1 MTIPE
6 FIVGGEY
13 EHVDTEREGPLI
25 PRPAVDVR
33 SLAYQLPG
41 QRVGPFKFVE
51 SGWFQL
57 VVGVVI
63 LWNIIIAWQQCFH
76 GSNDFLEKCQIAIL
90 ILYVLEILLRIWHF
104 GPRFFCASFA
114 ETVWNYADLVV
125 ISLGVFDEVLASLQ
139 KQEVPGSRAL
149 RALRLLRILRTVAVL
164 SADAFAWVESGWFQG
179 LGAGVIAM
187 NAVVMGLETEIE
199 SGIWWWLEQA
209 FLLFFLLELAAKIRL
224 DGLFKFFCASAQE
237 DSVLLW
243 NYLDSF
249 IVLAG
254 IADQWIL
261 AIFEVQVGNAGH
273 LPHLLTLLRLLR
285 LMRLLRLLRLVKV
298 VRPVYQLAM
307 SIVKA
312 LQSMFW
318 FLVLTLLAL
327 YACALVMTNLI
338 GNAMLSGA
346 EDLDPKVRMLFSSVL
361 DSLFTLFG
369 LMNSQYWQEV
379 DPLFRAF
386 PFLKPV
392 WVLYTVLSSWAL
404 LSILTGVVS
413 DNMLEV
419 RQLQERKDEEK
430 VERLRLKVT
439 QSLSEVFLAASKDGV
454 MEKQDF
460 VEVMS
465 SPYFLRKLQ
474 SVANMPVQDMLRMF
488 DWLDVNQ
495 QGSINQEDFMA
506 GFDCLNEAVT
516 GKSLLK
522 LQTTARH
529 RCRKIEKRAAALRSE
544 ISSAENTL
552 LKRSEEMEGSLN
564 EVLQRI
570 EAETERQSR
579 ASEWIEMQC
588 MEMKVQITAYR
599 QQVGMSSDTGS
610 RTPETSGRKS
620 PSKSSPSRLLLQR
633 ANCRWAGN
641 RAGDQVQTRP
651 PTERSCRRCRSCRMS
666 CDGLV
671 VPVPSDAMVIG
682 CGDSFLMLFGVC
694 FLSEI

>member
-1 MTIPE
+1 
-6 FIVGGEY
+6 
-13 EHVDTEREGPLI
+13 
-25 PRPAVDVR
+25 
-33 SLAYQLPG
+33 
-41 QRVGPFKFVE
+41 
-51 SGWFQL
+51 
-57 VVGVVI
+57 
-63 LWNIIIAWQQCFH
+63 
-76 GSNDFLEKCQIAIL
+76 
-90 ILYVLEILLRIWHF
+90 
-104 GPRFFCASFA
+104 
-114 ETVWNYADLVV
+114 
-125 ISLGVFDEVLASLQ
+125 
-139 KQEVPGSRAL
+139 
-149 RALRLLRILRTVAVL
+149 
-164 SADAFAWVESGWFQG
+164 
-179 LGAGVIAM
+179 
-187 NAVVMGLETEIE
+187 
-199 SGIWWWLEQA
+199 
-209 FLLFFLLELAAKIRL
+209 
-224 DGLFKFFCASAQE
+224 
-237 DSVLLW
+237 
-243 NYLDSF
+243 
-249 IVLAG
+249 
-254 IADQWIL
+254 
-261 AIFEVQVGNAGH
+261 
-273 LPHLLTLLRLLR
+273 
-285 LMRLLRLLRLVKV
+285 
-298 VRPVYQLAM
+298 
-307 SIVKA
+307 
-312 LQSMFW
+312 
-318 FLVLTLLAL
+318 
-327 YACALVMTNLI
+327 
-338 GNAMLSGA
+338 MLSGA